1 MNTEELY
8 NIYLKH
14 PHISTDTRNCT
25 KDSIFFAL
33 KGDKFNGNAF
43 AGQAL
48 EKGCAYAVI
57 DENEYAKENDERFII
72 VDNVL
77 RALQQLASFHRK
89 QTGIPVIGITGTNG
103 KTTTKELMAAVLSQ
117 SYKVLYTKG
126 NLNNHIGVPLTL
138 LQLTKEH
145 DMAVIEMGASHPGEI
160 ALLAEI
166 ADPDFGLITNVGKA
180 HLQCFGSFEG
190 VIKTK
195 GELYDYLRK
204 KNGKIFINK
213 DNPHLCG
220 IAQGLTQIGYGTQ
233 DGLFVCGQLTEADPF
248 MSLSWKYG
256 SDNRQTTAHTR
267 LIGAYNLENALA
279 AIATGHFFNIKDEQI
294 KEALENY
301 TPTNSRSQL
310 KKTARHNT
318 LIIDAYNANPTSML
332 AALKNFASIKGENK
346 MLIIGDMK
354 ELGDASRQEHQKI
367 VDFIKLQHFDEVILV
382 GDNFAATEHE
392 YKTFKDAETLAEAL
406 RGNCPTDRLIL
417 IKGSN
422 SVHLDR
428 IADLL

>member
-1 MNTEELY
+1 
-8 NIYLKH
+8 
-14 PHISTDTRNCT
+14 
-25 KDSIFFAL
+25 
-33 KGDKFNGNAF
+33 
-43 AGQAL
+43 
-48 EKGCAYAVI
+48 
-57 DENEYAKENDERFII
+57 
-72 VDNVL
+72 
-77 RALQQLASFHRK
+77 
-89 QTGIPVIGITGTNG
+89 
-103 KTTTKELMAAVLSQ
+103 
-117 SYKVLYTKG
+117 
-126 NLNNHIGVPLTL
+126 
-138 LQLTKEH
+138 
-145 DMAVIEMGASHPGEI
+145 
-160 ALLAEI
+160 
-166 ADPDFGLITNVGKA
+166 
-180 HLQCFGSFEG
+180 
-190 VIKTK
+190 
-195 GELYDYLRK
+195 
-204 KNGKIFINK
+204 
-213 DNPHLCG
+213 
-220 IAQGLTQIGYGTQ
+220 
-233 DGLFVCGQLTEADPF
+233 

-256 SDNRQTTAHTR
+256 SDSRQTTAHTR

-354 ELGDASRQEHQKI
+354 ELGETSRQEHQKI